1 MGTPFLAGQCVCL
14 TPVII
19 RLPWGESLGDVW
31 GNHVGAV
38 EFFSAAMR
46 GDRVLGSVEA
56 EFLLYNFDAPTVTL
70 FLLTGCAR
78 THAFLAAFMCENLP
92 YRGGSWLSWYCLYLI
107 G

>member
-1 MGTPFLAGQCVCL
+1 MGTPILVGQCVCL

-38 EFFSAAMR
+38 EFFSAAMG

-56 EFLLYNFDAPTVTL
+56 EFLLHNFGAPTVTI

-78 THAFLAAFMCENLP
+78 THAFLVAFMCENTP
-92 YRGGSWLSWYCLYLI
+92 YRGGSWLSWSCLYLL